1 MPAFW
6 ARFRAHA
13 RELAEDEP
21 PAAPARALRR
31 GARVAGLTAI
41 ARRRGAGLAGE
52 LRDSEFAAPGFAEVF
67 AAPEPD
73 EFAASEPDE
82 FAAAGFAE
90 VFAVPGLDEY
100 AAPGFA

>member
-21 PAAPARALRR
+21 SAAPVRVLRR
-31 GARVAGLTAI
+31 GARGAGLTAI

-52 LRDSEFAAPGFAEVF
+52 LRDSEFAATGFAEVF
-67 AAPEPD
+67 AAPGFASVFVAPELD
-73 EFAASEPDE
+73 EFAALGLAP
-82 FAAAGFAE
+82 
-90 VFAVPGLDEY
+90 VFVAPGL
-100 AAPGFA
+100 A